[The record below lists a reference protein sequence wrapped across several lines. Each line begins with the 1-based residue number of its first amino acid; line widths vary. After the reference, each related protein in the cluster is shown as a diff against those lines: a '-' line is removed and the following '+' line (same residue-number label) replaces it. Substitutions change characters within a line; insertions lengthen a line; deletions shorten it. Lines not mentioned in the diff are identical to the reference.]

1 MNKKDDDNDNN
12 GFEVSAN
19 SKVIVRPS
27 YNLITMKE
35 RVRMSNFV
43 VNSELLQKS
52 EENEEEFEYR
62 GD

>member
-1 MNKKDDDNDNN
+1 MIIM
-12 GFEVSAN
+12 GLRFRPTT
-19 SKVIVRPS
+19 RPS

-52 EENEEEFEYR
+52 EENEEEFE
-62 GD
+62 